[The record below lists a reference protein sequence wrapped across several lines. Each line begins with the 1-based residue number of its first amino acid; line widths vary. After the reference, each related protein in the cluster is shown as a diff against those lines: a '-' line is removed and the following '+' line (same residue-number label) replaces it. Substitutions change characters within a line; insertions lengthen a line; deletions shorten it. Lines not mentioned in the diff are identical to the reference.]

1 MTDVKLSHYFLLT
14 EVINREDVF
23 LTLKLFRKQFQSTTC
38 LDFNLNVLRARYT
51 QRYSSNIQ
59 NYYN

>member
-23 LTLKLFRKQFQSTTC
+23 LTLKFFRKQFQSTTC

-51 QRYSSNIQ
+51 QRYS
-59 NYYN
+59 